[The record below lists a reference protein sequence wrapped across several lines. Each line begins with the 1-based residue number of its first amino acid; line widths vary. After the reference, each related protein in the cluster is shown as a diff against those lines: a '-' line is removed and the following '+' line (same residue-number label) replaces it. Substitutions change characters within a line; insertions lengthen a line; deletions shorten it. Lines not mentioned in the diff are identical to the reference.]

1 MPWSRSDTTDF
12 DSDIGNDID
21 WEQWYGGTDVESTDV
36 RTEAQYSATTVF
48 ASDDEDGDCS
58 ASWQDEYSDRDDVSL
73 AQDSQSFRPQH
84 RPCEVGTQTEPLQS
98 GDIEFFR
105 IRYALFLEQD
115 QAGQRT
121 SVQHCSGFCLP
132 SVGSHMALIAPA
144 SDHQSNDDHDI
155 IEV

>member
-36 RTEAQYSATTVF
+36 GTDAQYSATTVL
-48 ASDDEDGDCS
+48 ASDDEEGDNS
-58 ASWQDEYSDRDDVSL
+58 ASWQDEYSDSDDECLPRS
-73 AQDSQSFRPQH
+73 SQSSRPQH
-84 RPCEVGTQTEPLQS
+84 RGCEVGTQTEPLQS

-105 IRYALFLEQD
+105 IRYALFLQQD
-115 QAGQRT
+115 PAGHPT
-121 SVQHCSGFCLP
+121 SVQHCSGFGLTSIVQDMP
-132 SVGSHMALIAPA
+132 LLA
-144 SDHQSNDDHDI
+144 SAFDHQFNDDHDI